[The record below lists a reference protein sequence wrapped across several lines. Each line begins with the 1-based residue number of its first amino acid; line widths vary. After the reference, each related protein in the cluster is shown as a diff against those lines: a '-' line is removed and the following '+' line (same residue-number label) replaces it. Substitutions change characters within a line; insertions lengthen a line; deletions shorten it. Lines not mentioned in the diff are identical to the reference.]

1 MTSYG
6 PMRVPG
12 AITEE
17 RSISFMTTEQE
28 HRRRRSGNDGGW
40 GGLGGASWQVV
51 GRVIPSVFGSGRK
64 TLAQC
69 FRRLPARFIEFKAE
83 QRG

>member
-28 HRRRRSGNDGGW
+28 HRRRRSGDDGGAW
-40 GGLGGASWQVV
+40 VWV
-51 GRVIPSVFGSGRK
+51 GRARLKRMTSVSGSAASSNALDYRDRAAPSD
-64 TLAQC
+64 L
-69 FRRLPARFIEFKAE
+69 RLR
-83 QRG
+83 